1 MLRAS
6 FVLLALSCA
15 APLLSLAEPLR
26 FAGDDGC
33 PYLCPG
39 TPQRPGYLVEA
50 LSQVL
55 REPPHFDSLPWPRA
69 VQMVRDGHRD
79 GLVGAY
85 GLDGLRVGSEPIGW
99 VGLAFYTRH
108 DSDWHYSGDASLLGQ
123 RLGLTQGYVNNPRFE
138 AWRSQAGDDD
148 LHLQVLGGERV
159 LPRNLQKLL
168 LGRIDVL
175 LEDRDIIEHYLEH
188 HPQLAGQIRRAGEL
202 PGRQPL
208 HVGLSPH
215 LPEVDARLA
224 ELDEGLRQLRR
235 EGTLKVLGERYR
247 LSFE

>member
-1 MLRAS
+1 
-6 FVLLALSCA
+6 
-15 APLLSLAEPLR
+15 
-26 FAGDDGC
+26 
-33 PYLCPG
+33 
-39 TPQRPGYLVEA
+39 
-50 LSQVL
+50 
-55 REPPHFDSLPWPRA
+55 
-69 VQMVRDGHRD
+69 
-79 GLVGAY
+79 Y

-99 VGLAFYTRH
+99 VELAFYTRH
-108 DSDWHYSGDASLLGQ
+108 DSDWRYSGDASLLGQ
-123 RLGLTQGYVNNPRFE
+123 RLGLAQGYVNNPRFE

-188 HPQLAGQIRRAGEL
+188 HPQLAGQVRRAGEL

>member
-15 APLLSLAEPLR
+15 APLPTLAEPLR

-33 PYLCPG
+33 PYLCPD

-55 REPPHFDSLPWPRA
+55 REPPRFDSLPWPRA

-99 VGLAFYTRH
+99 VELAFYTRH
-108 DSDWHYSGDASLLGQ
+108 DSNWRYTGDASLLGQ
-123 RLGLTQGYVNNPRFE
+123 RLGLAQGYVNNPRFE
-138 AWRSQAGDDD
+138 AWRNQAGDDD

-175 LEDRDIIEHYLEH
+175 LEDRDIIEHYLKH
-188 HPQLAGQIRRAGEL
+188 HPQLAGQVRRAGEL
-202 PGRQPL
+202 PGRQAL

-235 EGTLKVLGERYR
+235 EGTLKALGERYR